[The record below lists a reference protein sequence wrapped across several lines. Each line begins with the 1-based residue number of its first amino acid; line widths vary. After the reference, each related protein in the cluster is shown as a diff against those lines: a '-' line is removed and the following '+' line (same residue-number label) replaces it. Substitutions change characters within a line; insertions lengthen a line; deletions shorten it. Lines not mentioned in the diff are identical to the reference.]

1 MFISCTDSALGLAE
15 GLSVPL
21 RALDGYRI
29 LQVSTGKAADLVQAW
44 SMPLTAQ
51 GELVA
56 LDSKSKSKFCC
67 IASPDRSA
75 VCLDDLL

>member
-1 MFISCTDSALGLAE
+1 MFLGCTDSALLLAE

-21 RALDGYRI
+21 RVLDGYKI

-51 GELVA
+51 GETIA
-56 LDSKSKSKFCC
+56 LDSKSKSE
-67 IASPDRSA
+67 SA
-75 VCLDDLL
+75 A